1 MEKEEEGGGE
11 KDWIAMQDK
20 VDWGG
25 LLAVTYIAVH
35 YTATKWNSLSNR
47 VYAITRKKN
56 LGLR

>member
-20 VDWGG
+20 VDMGRA
-25 LLAVTYIAVH
+25 AVTYIAVH